1 MSNALVSVEADEAR
15 PRPRRSVGRLAVEPI
30 ADVWPKGYP
39 ARKHARDLAGKIRR
53 GFSFRRVTW
62 SNSRSCG
69 TMCGA
74 SPCCTD
80 VQARVPGG
88 PLPHLRQQ
96 PPRLDELRGS
106 CGASFCPPRSCG
118 VKDDA
123 PIQQARLDAQSADV
137 VDVPDGVLCAAPHDG
152 LWVEAGALGE
162 AHDVSPWPVGR
173 RVDGRDLARQG
184 RGATGAGAGDADLLE
199 WSIQGVLE
207 GWVPLTNRAAEVCQ
221 ALDLKFCLGAE
232 RAGATA
238 GARLADSDDAK
249 TGRGSR
255 HAAEDRAPVRRHRPH
270 HRA

>member
-1 MSNALVSVEADEAR
+1 M
-15 PRPRRSVGRLAVEPI
+15 RSFL
-30 ADVWPKGYP
+30 
-39 ARKHARDLAGKIRR
+39 
-53 GFSFRRVTW
+53 
-62 SNSRSCG
+62 
-69 TMCGA
+69 
-74 SPCCTD
+74 
-80 VQARVPGG
+80 
-88 PLPHLRQQ
+88 LP
-96 PPRLDELRGS
+96 
-106 CGASFCPPRSCG
+106 PPRSCG

-207 GWVPLTNRAAEVCQ
+207 GWVPLTKRAAEVCQ

-249 TGRGSR
+249 TGRGWR